1 MDNRLTGKFEYWQ
14 DNNPARHILIEAKET
29 PSAYTFKLLENTT
42 RLDYDH
48 FILLF
53 KGRDTVRI
61 AKDKSPHS
69 IILWGDGDFTIYPR
83 SAGIPFWFRRLADGN
98 RLSIRT

>member
-1 MDNRLTGKFEYWQ
+1 MDNRLTGKFEYRQ
-14 DNNPARHILIEAKET
+14 DDNPARYILIEVKET

-53 KGRDTVRI
+53 QDRDTVRI

-69 IILWGDGDFTIYPR
+69 IILWDDGDFTIYPYR
-83 SAGIPFWFRRLADGN
+83 AGIPFWFRRLTDGK
-98 RLSIRT
+98 